1 MATIWTTSD
10 GDVLDAICVKNY
22 GDAGLNQSLAA
33 VLDANPGL
41 ADLGAIYPAG
51 VEITLPAWTA
61 EAEESSVSL
70 WD

>member
-22 GDAGLNQSLAA
+22 GTAGLNQSLAA

-41 ADLGAIYPAG
+41 AALGAIYPAG
-51 VEITLPAWTA
+51 VKITLPAWTA
-61 EAEESSVSL
+61 EAVESSVSL